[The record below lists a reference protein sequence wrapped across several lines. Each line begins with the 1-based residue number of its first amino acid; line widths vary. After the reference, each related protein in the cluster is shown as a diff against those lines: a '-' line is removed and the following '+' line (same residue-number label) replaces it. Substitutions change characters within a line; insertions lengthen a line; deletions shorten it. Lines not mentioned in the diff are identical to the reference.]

1 MHVLLLLCIVSLTS
15 AQICRNMTNCY
26 DCAMSSCIWC
36 STYARCVEK
45 PTGCPQSTDFVHFP
59 SDCRCLESEAQSCE
73 TCTTINS
80 RCRWCPSRA
89 TCGMNARCDNFYNV
103 QECPKRS
110 PLGSPILLVVFIPI
124 VFLLTSLFAILAR
137 SRYQRAGQAAAI
149 AIAPNPLIVN
159 QNPNQ
164 DDSSSSSS
172 DSDSS
177 SSESSDS
184 ETSEEDKSPSGS
196 KVVE

>member
-45 PTGCPQSTDFVHFP
+45 PTGCSQSTDFIHFP

-103 QECPKRS
+103 LECPTRS
-110 PLGSPILLVVFIPI
+110 FEFPFVLLATVISGILLAMMLTFISGK
-124 VFLLTSLFAILAR
+124 LLQL
-137 SRYQRAGQAAAI
+137 YQGRAQAAAVP
-149 AIAPNPLIVN
+149 APPVPLVVN

-172 DSDSS
+172 DSESS
-177 SSESSDS
+177 SSESSSS
-184 ETSEEDKSPSGS
+184 ESSEEGS